1 MVMFCWFFQAFL
13 FGVPHSFVSST
24 RILLFYV
31 FSCICFSFP
40 TITANGFLKYGII
53 RTISKTNSLNN
64 FSIEIHENRHLL
76 DLCVRRYLNQ
86 LSYFFFII

>member
-53 RTISKTNSLNN
+53 RTLSKTNSLTI
-64 FSIEIHENRHLL
+64 SVLKSMRTVIYLT
-76 DLCVRRYLNQ
+76 CVCVDT
-86 LSYFFFII
+86 